1 MICLSTHEGRKG
13 QINPSLPALLGL
25 SAIFASA
32 LNQQLPREA
41 SVYESFYG
49 LAQSPFT
56 LAPDPRF
63 LYLSDS
69 HDTAIQQIL
78 QAIRRRETFI
88 VLSGDIGTGKT
99 TICRAVIQQLD
110 KATLSSLVLNP
121 FLAIEELLRQVLVD
135 FGVVSRDALLSE
147 RFARATTHELT
158 TTLCDFLLTLAPLRG
173 SAVLLI
179 DEAQHLSP
187 RVLEELRVV
196 ASLAGDESRLLQIV
210 LVGQPDLLDVLAAA
224 NLRQLDQR
232 ISLKALLK
240 PLERDD
246 VEQYI
251 AHRLTVA
258 GESVSVVFEPAAVK
272 RVHELSAGVPRIINL
287 LCDRALMAGVERG
300 MHEIP
305 PELIDVAA
313 DMVSFRRRPAARP
326 VRTSRRIPR
335 AAVAAVAGGGVL
347 MTMAIA
353 APLHRLVDAP
363 LPAIPG
369 VPFRPMP
376 ELPIPPLTDDALRPP
391 ALATG
396 ETPDDFVAPPR
407 RLTPATP

>member
-1 MICLSTHEGRKG
+1 LS
-13 QINPSLPALLGL
+13 
-25 SAIFASA
+25 
-32 LNQQLPREA
+32 QQLSREA

-110 KATLSSLVLNP
+110 KTALSSLVLNP

-135 FGVVSRDALLSE
+135 FGVVSRDALLTE

-196 ASLAGDESRLLQIV
+196 ASLAGDEARLLQIV
-210 LVGQPDLLDVLAAA
+210 LVGQPGLLDVLAAA
-224 NLRQLDQR
+224 DLRQLDQR

-251 AHRLTVA
+251 AHRLAVA
-258 GESVSVVFEPAAVK
+258 GESVSVIFEPAAVK
-272 RVHELSAGVPRIINL
+272 RVHELSAGVPRVINL
-287 LCDRALMAGVERG
+287 LCDRALMAGAERG
-300 MHEIP
+300 VHEIT
-305 PELIDVAA
+305 PELIDLAA
-313 DMVSFRRRPAARP
+313 DMVSFRRRPAT
-326 VRTSRRIPR
+326 RTRKGRRIPR
-335 AAVAAVAGGGVL
+335 AAVAAVAAGGVL
-347 MTMAIA
+347 ITMAIA
-353 APLHRLVDAP
+353 APLHRLVAAP

-369 VPFRPMP
+369 APFRPLP
-376 ELPIPPLTDDALRPP
+376 ELPIPPPPNDAPRPP
-391 ALATG
+391 TLLPG
-396 ETPDDFVAPPR
+396 ETPDDFVATPR
-407 RLTPATP
+407 SRTP